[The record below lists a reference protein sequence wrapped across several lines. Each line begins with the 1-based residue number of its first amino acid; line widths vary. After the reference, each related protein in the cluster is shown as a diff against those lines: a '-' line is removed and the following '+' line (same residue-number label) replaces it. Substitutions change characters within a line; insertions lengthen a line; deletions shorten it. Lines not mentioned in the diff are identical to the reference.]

1 MAASVQPFYAIRKT
15 IRRNQAA
22 AFDERLAVGVSD
34 ATSQQ
39 DGQCA
44 KAGAQIFD

>member
-1 MAASVQPFYAIRKT
+1 MAARFSRFTPFVKT

-22 AFDERLAVGVSD
+22 AFDERLAVGVSG